1 MKHFLL
7 SILLAGAFL
16 PSLAEGTKIKG
27 IKGDTSFDVYY
38 FSSVSDIRLVNSGGE
53 KTFSIVNGKDTISGY
68 SALKFIA
75 DEGVGTSAKDMYN
88 DGSVYVYPNPIAQTI
103 TIVGADETTDLTL
116 VDSKGN
122 VACKTKGSK
131 MDVENLP
138 KGIYVLIAGD
148 TKVKIIKN

>member
-1 MKHFLL
+1 M
-7 SILLAGAFL
+7 
-16 PSLAEGTKIKG
+16 
-27 IKGDTSFDVYY
+27 
-38 FSSVSDIRLVNSGGE
+38 
-53 KTFSIVNGKDTISGY
+53 
-68 SALKFIA
+68 KFIA
-75 DEGVGTSAKDMYN
+75 DEGTGTSAKEMYN

-122 VACKTKGSK
+122 VACKAKGSK